1 LGHKFFEGHEKL
13 HFLWWMYLNRFVKRV
28 LFKKMFKIAH
38 FFKLEMTKSWL
49 FSGCSLLY
57 IHERISLYCQDQK
70 MAGFLLN
77 KEMDTSLER
86 YFRDLHIDPTTGAL
100 F

>member
-1 LGHKFFEGHEKL
+1 VIPCETPILRDRESAMDCNLGFVIKL
-13 HFLWWMYLNRFVKRV
+13 ERGNLLTYSD
-28 LFKKMFKIAH
+28 LFKAPI
-38 FFKLEMTKSWL
+38 LV
-49 FSGCSLLY
+49 LY